1 MKKDRKIANYFD
13 GYTINL
19 VQDKEGDWLAH
30 FVEMPNMSAFG
41 ETPPQAIEELRV
53 AWELMKESYK
63 ADGEVI
69 PQAPSCKNY
78 SGAFNVRVDKRLH
91 KALAIEAAQNGLSL
105 NALIA
110 QKLARATLR

>member
-1 MKKDRKIANYFD
+1 MKKNRKIADYFD

-19 VQDKEGDWLAH
+19 VQDKDGDWLAH
-30 FVEMPNMSAFG
+30 FVEMPNVSAFG
-41 ETPPQAIEELRV
+41 ETPQQAVEELRV

-63 ADGEVI
+63 ADGETV
-69 PQAPSCKNY
+69 PQAPSRKTY

-105 NALIA
+105 NALVA
-110 QKLARATLR
+110 QKLTRSTLR